1 MLLMLGNCMPSF
13 TQVQDVMKDE
23 SLGTKAAKALVTSEK
38 AIGYFESKQFKEA
51 IQWADSSLY
60 YGRELNN
67 LEADAEAQYLAGRA
81 AYKLDSFKLS
91 KIYLESALKNWE
103 SLYAQGSIMAARCA
117 IELSRTFLKLEKV
130 RAARE
135 MAQKALTILDE
146 NPNENAPERRD
157 RD

>member
-1 MLLMLGNCMPSF
+1 MIYFRKAVLVLLMLGNCMPSF

-67 LEADAEAQYLAGRA
+67 LKQMPKRSTLLVALPISWIA
-81 AYKLDSFKLS
+81 LS
-91 KIYLESALKNWE
+91 CLKYIWN
-103 SLYAQGSIMAARCA
+103 Q
-117 IELSRTFLKLEKV
+117 
-130 RAARE
+130 
-135 MAQKALTILDE
+135 
-146 NPNENAPERRD
+146 P
-157 RD
+157 